1 MNFKLA
7 LAAAAVV
14 GLAGTAQAA
23 DLAKKAPAAA
33 DYVKVCDAYGAG
45 FFYIPGSDTC
55 LKIGGYVRV
64 ELRTGDHNDP
74 FAAPGITGPIPGV
87 GLGYVRGQNALN
99 SRVRTQLTFDART
112 NTEMGLLRS
121 FIELWIQNQS
131 GQTGSVTVNMR
142 NAFVQFAGL
151 TAGRASSN
159 FSFIEGGYNIGNIQ
173 QDGSDRR
180 VNMLAYTFSF
190 GNGISATL
198 GVEDPSTSD
207 AVLPWIWS
215 TNTAGTVLTFDGSTN
230 VKMPDLVGN
239 IAIAQSWGRA
249 QLSGAIHANRN
260 DAWYVTSQAKMG
272 YAIGGGVE
280 VNLPMLGAGD
290 KMFVQAAYA
299 NGAVDYLLNNTEVAR
314 LAPFRSQDAVILAR
328 NWDSATETNSRAWV
342 VAAGLNHN
350 FSKAVE
356 ANLGVSYLDYQD
368 ATAAGADYTSWVI
381 GGDVRWKPV
390 TGLTL
395 AVALDYRTVDYNVAG
410 LSNGN
415 QWMGTLRVQRNF

>member
-64 ELRTGDHNDP
+64 ELRTGNHSGSV
-74 FAAPGITGPIPGV
+74 AAPGIV
-87 GLGYVRGQNALN
+87 LGSGYRENALN

-121 FIELWIQNQS
+121 FIELWITNNS
-131 GQTGSVTVNMR
+131 GTTGSNLVNMR

-151 TAGRASSN
+151 TAGRATSN
-159 FSFIEGGYNIGNIQ
+159 FDFIEGGYNIGNIEP
-173 QDGSDRR
+173 DTSDRR
-180 VNMLAYTFSF
+180 ANLLAYTFSF

-198 GVEDPSTSD
+198 GIEDFT
-207 AVLPWIWS
+207 
-215 TNTAGTVLTFDGSTN
+215 TADTALATWGGMFGTPGGTDS
-230 VKMPDLVGN
+230 VKVPDIVGN
-239 IAIAQSWGRA
+239 VAVAQAWGRA
-249 QLSGAIHANRN
+249 QVMFAAHQNR
-260 DAWYVTSQAKMG
+260 DVTGVAAVTKWG

-290 KMFVQAAYA
+290 KIFVQAIYT
-299 NGAVDYLLNNTEVAR
+299 NGATSYAVNNVEAGLT
-314 LAPFRSQDAVILAR
+314 R
-328 NWDSATETNSRAWV
+328 NWNAATSQNSKAW
-342 VAAGLNHN
+342 AISGGLNHN
-350 FSKAVE
+350 FSKQVE
-356 ANLGVSYLDYQD
+356 ANLGVSYLDYND
-368 ATAAGADYTSWVI
+368 ATLVARDYTSWVI

-390 TGLTL
+390 AGLTL
-395 AVALDYRTVDYNVAG
+395 AAALDYRTVNYSSAALTD
-410 LSNGN
+410 GN
-415 QWMGTLRVQRNF
+415 QWMATVRVQRNF

>member
-74 FAAPGITGPIPGV
+74 FAAARYTGPKPGV
-87 GLGYVRGQNALN
+87 GLGYDRGDNAIN
-99 SRVRTQLTFDART
+99 TRVRTQLTFDART

-121 FIELWIQNQS
+121 FIELWVQNQS
-131 GQTGSVTVNMR
+131 AQTGAVNVTLR

-159 FSFIEGGYNIGNIQ
+159 FDFIQGGYNIGNIE

-180 VNMLAYTFSF
+180 VNLLAYTFSF

-198 GVEDPSTSD
+198 GIEDPTTSD
-207 AVLPWIWS
+207 AALGWAS
-215 TNTAGTVLTFDGSTN
+215 TNIKT
-230 VKMPDLVGN
+230 PDVVGN
-239 IAIAQSWGRA
+239 VAISQAWGRA
-249 QLSGAIHANRN
+249 QLSAAYTQNRDDYSYVSAHTKGGWAVGA
-260 DAWYVTSQAKMG
+260 
-272 YAIGGGVE
+272 GVE

-290 KMFVQAAYA
+290 KIFVQGAYTK
-299 NGAVDYLLNNTEVAR
+299 GAVDYLLNSTDAYY
-314 LAPFRSQDAVILAR
+314 DAVAGKNIGLAR
-328 NWDSATETNSRAWV
+328 NWDGSDASKAWV
-342 VAAGLNHN
+342 VAGGLNHN
-350 FSKAVE
+350 FSKQVE
-356 ANLGVSYLDYQD
+356 ANLGASFLKYDDASD
-368 ATAAGADYTSWVI
+368 ATRDYKSWVL
-381 GGDVRWKPV
+381 GGDIRWKPV
-390 TGLTL
+390 TGLTM

-410 LSNGN
+410 LSTAN

>member
-74 FAAPGITGPIPGV
+74 FVAAGVTGPVPGV
-87 GLGYVRGQNALN
+87 GLGYDRGENYLN

-131 GQTGSVTVNMR
+131 GQTGTVSVNMR

-159 FSFIEGGYNIGNIQ
+159 FDFIQGGYNIGNIE

-180 VNMLAYTFSF
+180 VNLLAYTFSF

-207 AVLPWIWS
+207 AALPWIWA
-215 TNTAGTVLTFDGSTN
+215 TNAAGTVITRDGSTN

-239 IAIAQSWGRA
+239 IAIAQAWGRA
-249 QLSGAIHANRN
+249 QLSAAIHANRN
-260 DAWYVTSQAKMG
+260 DVFYATAQSKMG

-299 NGAVDYLLNNTEVAR
+299 NGAVDYLLNNTGVATNA
-314 LAPFRSQDAVILAR
+314 LTGASIVLAR
-328 NWDSATETNSRAWV
+328 NWDSATETNSKAWV
-342 VAAGLNHN
+342 IAGGLNHN

-368 ATAAGADYTSWVI
+368 ATVAAADYTSWVI

-390 TGLTL
+390 SGLTL
-395 AVALDYRTVDYNVAG
+395 AVALDYRNVDYNIAG
-410 LSNGN
+410 VSNGN

>member
-45 FFYIPGSDTC
+45 FFYIPGSETC

-64 ELRTGDHNDP
+64 ELRTGDHNSTMN
-74 FAAPGITGPIPGV
+74 APGV
-87 GLGYVRGQNALN
+87 VLGYDRGEN
-99 SRVRTQLTFDART
+99 SINTRVRTQLTFDART

-131 GQTGSVTVNMR
+131 GQTGTVSVTMR

-151 TAGRASSN
+151 TAGRATSN
-159 FSFIEGGYNIGNIQ
+159 FDFIEGGYNIGNIE
-173 QDGSDRR
+173 QDNSDRR
-180 VNMLAYTFSF
+180 VNLLAYTFAF

-198 GVEDPSTSD
+198 GIEDQTTGDQALTWAAGPN
-207 AVLPWIWS
+207 
-215 TNTAGTVLTFDGSTN
+215 TNLKAPN
-230 VKMPDLVGN
+230 IVGN
-239 IAIAQSWGRA
+239 IAIAQAWGRA
-249 QLSGAIHANRN
+249 QISAAFNQSRTEDN
-260 DAWYVTSQAKMG
+260 PNTVVVESPVNASKWG
-272 YAIGGGVE
+272 YAVGAGVE

-290 KMFVQAAYA
+290 KVFLQGVYTK
-299 NGAVDYLLNNTEVAR
+299 GAVSYALNNTGTGFGV
-314 LAPFRSQDAVILAR
+314 LAR
-328 NWDSATETNSRAWV
+328 DWDPIARRNSTAW
-342 VAAGLNHN
+342 AITSGLNHN

-356 ANLGVSYLDYQD
+356 ANLGVSYLDYKD
-368 ATAAGADYTSWVI
+368 ATIAANDYKSWVL

-390 TGLTL
+390 SGLTL

-410 LSNGN
+410 ISNGN

>member
-64 ELRTGDHNDP
+64 ELRTGDHDTNG
-74 FAAPGITGPIPGV
+74 AAPGV
-87 GLGYVRGQNALN
+87 GLGYDRGENYLN

-131 GQTGSVTVNMR
+131 GQTGTVSVNMR

-159 FSFIEGGYNIGNIQ
+159 FDFIQGGYNIGNIE

-180 VNMLAYTFSF
+180 VNLLAYTFSF

-198 GVEDPSTSD
+198 GIEDPTTAD
-207 AVLPWIWS
+207 AALPWGWVPAR
-215 TNTAGTVLTFDGSTN
+215 NAAGAIVGIAYDGSTN
-230 VKMPDLVGN
+230 VRMPDFVGN

-249 QLSGAIHANRN
+249 QLSAAIHANRN
-260 DAWYVTSQAKMG
+260 DVFYVTAQEKTG
-272 YAIGGGVE
+272 YVIGAGVE

-290 KMFVQAAYA
+290 KMFVQGAYTK
-299 NGAVDYLLNNTEVAR
+299 GAVDYLLNSTNTGFGV
-314 LAPFRSQDAVILAR
+314 LAR
-328 NWDSATETNSRAWV
+328 NWDSATETNSKAWF
-342 VAAGLNHN
+342 VAGGLNHN

-356 ANLGVSYLDYQD
+356 ANLGVSYFDYED
-368 ATAAGADYTSWVI
+368 ATIAANDYTSWVI

-390 TGLTL
+390 AGLTL
-395 AVALDYRTVDYNVAG
+395 AAALDYRTIDYNARGV
-410 LSNGN
+410 SNGD